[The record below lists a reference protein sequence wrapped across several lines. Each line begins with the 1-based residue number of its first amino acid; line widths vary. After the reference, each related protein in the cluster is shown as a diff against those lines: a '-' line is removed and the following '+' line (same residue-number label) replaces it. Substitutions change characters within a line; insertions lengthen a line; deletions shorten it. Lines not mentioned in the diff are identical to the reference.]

1 MFRKSDWN
9 KKNSKCALFP
19 ELTGFVPTDVHVGCD
34 SNLPLVAQELMKQMV
49 HQFALEYAS
58 KCLLNTSA
66 NGVTTRT
73 SSPPSGTPDGPLDL
87 TVSRSQ
93 EKDGAQSQPG
103 RKRLAY
109 WGVLLR
115 GAWTGF
121 HQLLFFFFWQMRRS
135 TFPTGALQLHQHSHP
150 HRRIQGKTL
159 ASVLVLL
166 LRCSALFTRCM
177 ETTTHLPPFNT

>member
-1 MFRKSDWN
+1 M
-9 KKNSKCALFP
+9 LFP
-19 ELTGFVPTDVHVGCD
+19 GLTRFVPADVHVGCD

-49 HQFALEYAS
+49 RQFALEYAS

-103 RKRLAY
+103 RKRLAQ
-109 WGVLLR
+109 WGVLLL
-115 GAWTGF
+115 GA
-121 HQLLFFFFWQMRRS
+121 
-135 TFPTGALQLHQHSHP
+135 
-150 HRRIQGKTL
+150 
-159 ASVLVLL
+159 
-166 LRCSALFTRCM
+166 
-177 ETTTHLPPFNT
+177 